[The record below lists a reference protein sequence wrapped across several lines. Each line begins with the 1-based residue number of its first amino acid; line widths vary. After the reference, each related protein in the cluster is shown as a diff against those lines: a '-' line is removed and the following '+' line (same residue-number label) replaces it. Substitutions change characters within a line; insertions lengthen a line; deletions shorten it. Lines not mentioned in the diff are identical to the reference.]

1 MICCFR
7 AEAGKL
13 SEELPPRRR
22 NIRPRW
28 AQHSAPVAPEA
39 GRWHQGRG
47 VHWDSWIAGRKPTR
61 GNLGLD
67 HGLP

>member
-22 NIRPRW
+22 NIRLHW

-39 GRWHQGRG
+39 GGG
-47 VHWDSWIAGRKPTR
+47 IKADECIGIP
-61 GNLGLD
+61 G
-67 HGLP
+67 